1 MVEKMLGAFNSMIRS
16 YVVENNIRP
25 SGDELIAEVKKRLP
39 FGHSENDGFA
49 VSSRDAAA
57 VLARAIDENFDQ
69 LIDMFDEVAKKQA
82 ADVLL
87 TEDVSDEF
95 KHFASLMLIN
105 DEERREKL
113 AVIIA
118 TVMFVLVGHA
128 NDKID
133 IEYGNVETDAD
144 LLKLAM
150 LSSIVVDE
158 IAAKMPAESEKN
170 HTVH

>member
-25 SGDELIAEVKKRLP
+25 SGDELVNEAKKRLP

-49 VSSRDAAA
+49 VRSRDAAA
-57 VLARAIDENFDQ
+57 VLAKAIDENFDR

-87 TEDVSDEF
+87 IEDVSDEF

-105 DEERREKL
+105 DDERREKL
-113 AVIIA
+113 AAVIA
-118 TVMFVLVGHA
+118 TVMFILVDHA

-133 IEYGNVETDAD
+133 IKYGNVETDAD

-150 LSSIVVDE
+150 LASIVVDE
-158 IAAKMPAESEKN
+158 IATKMPVEPENN